1 MGVKLVK
8 YRSGDIA
15 RLCNVNK
22 ETLRYYERIGLIPEP
37 IRTEAGYRLYPE
49 ETMNRL
55 IFIKRMQELGFTL
68 SEIDKLLGIVD
79 KDDVRC
85 ADMYD
90 FVVQKLEE
98 VRLKIKDLLRIER
111 LLKDLKNRCPNEK
124 AIHECPIIETFID
137 R

>member
-1 MGVKLVK
+1 M
-8 YRSGDIA
+8 
-15 RLCNVNK
+15 
-22 ETLRYYERIGLIPEP
+22 
-37 IRTEAGYRLYPE
+37 YPE

>member
-1 MGVKLVK
+1 VK

>member
-1 MGVKLVK
+1 MK